1 MTRGMRGVRGP
12 CAVVLVSLALVP
24 ACKSKDASARD
35 AGPLAGNPVPHL
47 ITKDQ
52 CTTWSGHGVEVIF
65 NDWKSAAS
73 ACPPGAQKDLSDK
86 LDGQRPSVERA
97 AMDLCSGHLG
107 QMYVPGDAT
116 CYMAAGTAKDL
127 LDCKFA
133 PLTNPGDS
141 DIVAEIGRTRANC
154 VTGRPPTAPRPS
166 TSPML

>member
-1 MTRGMRGVRGP
+1 MRLAAEGPHHYGRGLSRTHV
-12 CAVVLVSLALVP
+12 
-24 ACKSKDASARD
+24 
-35 AGPLAGNPVPHL
+35 AGPL
-47 ITKDQ
+47 
-52 CTTWSGHGVEVIF
+52 F

-73 ACPPGAQKDLSDK
+73 ACPPEAQKDLSDK
-86 LDGQRPSVERA
+86 LDGERPSVERA

-116 CYMAAGTAKDL
+116 CYMAARTAKDL

-133 PLTNPGDS
+133 PLTNAGDT

-166 TSPML
+166 STSPML